1 MSGLVFDIKRDS
13 SEDGPGIRT
22 TVFLKGCPLKCQWCH
37 NPEGIS
43 RQPSLSFR
51 AEKCAPANCGAPC
64 VKACPE
70 GALLK
75 AGRAVIARHDACS
88 RCEKCFPLCE
98 AKALEPVG
106 QRMTVEEVFQ
116 RVIIDRPFFKSSGGG
131 VTLSGGEPTQQM
143 KFASALL
150 QRLKQAGIHT
160 AIETCGLF
168 AFPAFVRELLP
179 YLDLIYF
186 DFKLMDDAA
195 SRHYT
200 GAPSAPMLE
209 NFELLLKT
217 AKIPVVPR
225 IPLIP
230 GITAT
235 PENLAAIAAYLRER
249 GVSQCALL
257 PYNPLWQDK
266 LKRVGADSPYRNAV
280 FMGEAEEQA
289 CVRQFHKPGGNA
301 CCAAAAKINPRI

>member
-1 MSGLVFDIKRDS
+1 MQGLVFDIKRDS
-13 SEDGPGIRT
+13 SEDGPGIRS

-43 RQPSLSFR
+43 RKPSLSFR
-51 AEKCAPANCGAPC
+51 VEKCAPGECGTPC

-70 GALLK
+70 GVLRH
-75 AGRAVIARHDACS
+75 AGGGVAAEHEACT

-98 AKALEPVG
+98 AGALEPVG
-106 QRMTVEEVFQ
+106 NWMSADEVFH
-116 RVIIDRPFFKSSGGG
+116 RVIIDRPFFKATGGG

-143 KFASALL
+143 KFAAALL
-150 QRLKQAGIHT
+150 QKLKQAGIHT

-168 AFPAFVRELLP
+168 AFQSFARELLP
-179 YLDLIYF
+179 YLDLVYF
-186 DFKLMDDAA
+186 DLKLMDDAA
-195 SRHYT
+195 SRHYI
-200 GAPSAPMLE
+200 GAPSGPILE

-217 AKIPVVPR
+217 AQIPVVPR

-235 PENLAAIAAYLRER
+235 PENLSAIAAYLRQL
-249 GVSQCALL
+249 GVGQCALL

-266 LKRVGADSPYRNAV
+266 IKRVGADSPYRHAV
-280 FMGEAEEQA
+280 FMSEAEEQA
-289 CVRQFHKPGGNA
+289 CVSLFRKPQEQAG
-301 CCAAAAKINPRI
+301 AAASVIPRP

>member
-1 MSGLVFDIKRDS
+1 MQGLVFDIKRDS

-37 NPEGIS
+37 NPESIS
-43 RQPSLSFR
+43 RKPSLSFR
-51 AEKCAPANCGAPC
+51 AEKCAPSECGTPC
-64 VKACPE
+64 VKACHE
-70 GALLK
+70 GALSHV
-75 AGRAVIARHDACS
+75 GRTVAAVHEACT
-88 RCEKCFPLCE
+88 RCDKCFSLCE
-98 AKALEPVG
+98 TGALEPVG
-106 QRMTVEEVFQ
+106 NWMSVEEVFQ
-116 RVIIDRPFFKSSGGG
+116 RVAIDRPFFRATGGG

-150 QRLKQAGIHT
+150 QKLKQAGIHT

-179 YLDLIYF
+179 HLDLIYF
-186 DFKLMDDAA
+186 DLKLMDDAA

-200 GAPSAPMLE
+200 GAPSKPILE
-209 NFELLLKT
+209 NFELLLRT

-235 PENLAAIAAYLRER
+235 PENLSAIAAYMRQQ
-249 GVSQCALL
+249 GVGQCALL

-266 LKRVGADSPYRNAV
+266 IKRVGVDSPYRHAN
-280 FMGEAEEQA
+280 FMSEAEEQA
-289 CVRQFHKPGGNA
+289 CVSLFRKPLEQQ
-301 CCAAAAKINPRI
+301 CVAK

>member
-1 MSGLVFDIKRDS
+1 MPGLVFDIKRDS

-43 RQPSLSFR
+43 RKPSLSFR
-51 AEKCAPANCGAPC
+51 AEKCAPGGCGAAC

-70 GALLK
+70 GAMQY
-75 AGRAVIARHDACS
+75 ADGTVSARHDHCS

-98 AKALEPVG
+98 TKALEPVG
-106 QRMTVEEVFQ
+106 RWMTVEEVFQ
-116 RVIIDRPFFKSSGGG
+116 RVVIDRPFFQSSGGG

-143 KFASALL
+143 RFASKLL

-168 AFPAFVRELLP
+168 AFPAFARELLP

-200 GAPSAPMLE
+200 GAPSGPMLE
-209 NFELLLKT
+209 NFELLLR
-217 AKIPVVPR
+217 AAQIPVVPR

-235 PENLAAIAAYLRER
+235 PENLAAIAAYLRNQ

-266 LKRVGADSPYRNAV
+266 LKRVGADSPYRNAA
-280 FMGEAEEQA
+280 FMSEAEELA
-289 CVRQFHKPGGNA
+289 CVSLFRKPGLSY
-301 CCAAAAKINPRI
+301 

>member
-1 MSGLVFDIKRDS
+1 MQGLVFDIKRDS

-43 RQPSLSFR
+43 RKLSLSFY
-51 AEKCAPANCGAPC
+51 AEKCVPAACGAPC

-70 GALLK
+70 GVLQH
-75 AGRAVIARHDACS
+75 AGPTVTAGHDACS

-98 AKALEPVG
+98 AGALEPVG
-106 QRMTVEEVFQ
+106 KWMQVEEVFQ
-116 RVIIDRPFFKSSGGG
+116 RVIIDSPFFQSTGGG

-150 QRLKQAGIHT
+150 QKLKQAGIHT

-168 AFPAFVRELLP
+168 AFPAFLRELLP

-195 SRHYT
+195 SRRYT
-200 GAPSAPMLE
+200 GAPSRPLLE
-209 NFELLLKT
+209 NFESLLQT
-217 AKIPVVPR
+217 AKIPVIPR

-235 PENLAAIAAYLRER
+235 PENLSAIAAYLRKH
-249 GVSQCALL
+249 GVDQCALL

-266 LKRVGADSPYRNAV
+266 LERVGAHSPYRHAV
-280 FMGEAEEQA
+280 FMSEAEEQA
-289 CVRQFHKPGGNA
+289 CIRLLRKPAEPIGT
-301 CCAAAAKINPRI
+301 AK